1 MSKVDEELPKPFK
14 FELPYQLLMVE
25 EGLELIQVS
34 LEHKNELFTLIDI
47 NRNYL
52 RQWLPWLDDIR
63 SVKDVEKQISTSI
76 DEYLNGQGI
85 SYSMKLNDKIIG
97 NITLNWIDYNNR
109 SCGIGYWI
117 SENLWAMVSSQ
128 NVVLD

>member
-63 SVKDVEKQISTSI
+63 SVKMLKNKFLHLLMSI
-76 DEYLNGQGI
+76 
-85 SYSMKLNDKIIG
+85 
-97 NITLNWIDYNNR
+97 
-109 SCGIGYWI
+109 
-117 SENLWAMVSSQ
+117 
-128 NVVLD
+128 